1 MIQQTQGNAALEQFQ
16 EQVLHGLELLQME
29 VGVAGSE
36 VEWFRQTLG
45 KSDTVGVFYDR
56 LTRRLEYRQQEG
68 IPELLTSGRYVML
81 TKLNRWYAFH
91 LYTPFEDLGG
101 PGPVSHVDIR
111 AQNSLADLHRAWLE
125 VLYVKAKER
134 VIACLVMSCVIPAD
148 VAKGFDLELTAAVR
162 HLTRIQNANLNA
174 SYVKSFGHGYSR
186 DYLNLAAELTRS
198 ALAPLLEVDADLQSV
213 DRELSERY
221 GLYITSKL
229 RRVITWLHGEGVT
242 IADAKRLID
251 LIDAL

>member
-81 TKLNRWYAFH
+81 TKLNRGHAFH
-91 LYTPFEDLGG
+91 LYTPFEDLG
-101 PGPVSHVDIR
+101 GPVSHVDIR

-134 VIACLVMSCVIPAD
+134 VIAYLVMSCVIPAD
-148 VAKGFDLELTAAVR
+148 VAKGFDLELTAVVR
-162 HLTRIQNANLNA
+162 DLTRIQNANLNA

-186 DYLNLAAELTRS
+186 DYLNLAAELTRA

-213 DRELSERY
+213 DRELSDRY
-221 GLYITSKL
+221 GLDITFKL
-229 RRVITWLHGEGVT
+229 RRVIRWVEGEGV
-242 IADAKRLID
+242 AMVDGKRLID

>member
-16 EQVLHGLELLQME
+16 EHVLHGLELLQME
-29 VGVAGSE
+29 VADAGSE

-45 KSDTVGVFYDR
+45 QSETVGVFYDR

-68 IPELLTSGRYVML
+68 IPELMASGRYVML
-81 TKLNRWYAFH
+81 TKINRWHAFH

-101 PGPVSHVDIR
+101 PVSHVDIR
-111 AQNSLADLHRAWLE
+111 SQNSLADLHRAWLE

-134 VIACLVMSCVIPAD
+134 VIAALVMSCVIPAD
-148 VAKGFDLELTAAVR
+148 VAKSFDLELTAAVR
-162 HLTRIQNANLNA
+162 CLTRIQNANLKA
-174 SYVKSFGHGYSR
+174 SYVTSFGHGYSR

-198 ALAPLLEVDADLQSV
+198 ALAPLLEVGADLQSV
-213 DRELSERY
+213 DRELNDRY
-221 GLYITSKL
+221 GLYITTKL
-229 RRVITWLHGEGVT
+229 RRVITWLHGEGVAM
-242 IADAKRLID
+242 ADGKRLID

>member
-16 EQVLHGLELLQME
+16 EQVLHGLELLQKE

-36 VEWFRQTLG
+36 VELFRQTLG
-45 KSDTVGVFYDR
+45 DSDTVGVFYDR

-68 IPELLTSGRYVML
+68 IPELLTSGRYIML
-81 TKLNRWYAFH
+81 TKLNRWQAFH
-91 LYTPFEDLGG
+91 LYTPFEDLGET
-101 PGPVSHVDIR
+101 VSQVQSM

-134 VIACLVMSCVIPAD
+134 VIAYLVMSCVIPAD

-162 HLTRIQNANLNA
+162 YLTRIQNANLDV

-198 ALAPLLEVDADLQSV
+198 ALAPLLEVDADLESV
-213 DRELSERY
+213 DRELSDRY

-229 RRVITWLHGEGVT
+229 RRVIRWVEGEGVAM
-242 IADAKRLID
+242 ADGNRLVD

>member
-1 MIQQTQGNAALEQFQ
+1 MIQQTKGDDALDRFQ
-16 EQVLHGLELLQME
+16 EQVLHGLELIQAE
-29 VGVAGSE
+29 VADAGSE

-45 KSDTVGVFYDR
+45 QSETVGVFYDR

-81 TKLNRWYAFH
+81 TKLNRWHAFH
-91 LYTPFEDLGG
+91 LYTPFEDLG
-101 PGPVSHVDIR
+101 GPVSHVDIR

-125 VLYVKAKER
+125 VLYVKAKDG
-134 VIACLVMSCVIPAD
+134 VIAALVMSCVIPAD

-162 HLTRIQNANLNA
+162 CLTRIQNANLKA

-186 DYLNLAAELTRS
+186 DYLNLSAELTRS
-198 ALAPLLEVDADLQSV
+198 ALAPLLEVDVDLQSV
-213 DRELSERY
+213 DRELSDRY

-229 RRVITWLHGEGVT
+229 RRVIRWVEGEGVA
-242 IADAKRLID
+242 IADGKRLID

>member
-16 EQVLHGLELLQME
+16 EQVLHGLELIQME
-29 VGVAGSE
+29 VSTAGSE

-81 TKLNRWYAFH
+81 TKLNRWHAFH

-101 PGPVSHVDIR
+101 PVSQVQSM

-134 VIACLVMSCVIPAD
+134 VIAYLVMSCVIPAD

-162 HLTRIQNANLNA
+162 YLTRIQNANLNA

-198 ALAPLLEVDADLQSV
+198 ALAPLLEVDADLESV
-213 DRELSERY
+213 DRELSDRY

-229 RRVITWLHGEGVT
+229 RRVITWLHGEGVAM
-242 IADAKRLID
+242 ADGKRLID
-251 LIDAL
+251 LIDVL

>member
-36 VEWFRQTLG
+36 DEWFRQTLG
-45 KSDTVGVFYDR
+45 KSDTVEVFYDR
-56 LTRRLEYRQQEG
+56 LTRRLEYRQKEG

-81 TKLNRWYAFH
+81 TKLNRWHAVH
-91 LYTPFEDLGG
+91 LYTPFEDLGR
-101 PGPVSHVDIR
+101 PVSR
-111 AQNSLADLHRAWLE
+111 NLPPNSVAELHHDWLE
-125 VLYVKAKER
+125 VLYVKSKED
-134 VIACLVMSCVIPAD
+134 VIAGLVMGCVIPAD
-148 VAKGFDLELTAAVR
+148 VAEGLGLDPVAAVKQLVSV
-162 HLTRIQNANLNA
+162 HNLNVKNA
-174 SYVKSFGHGYSR
+174 YVKSLGHGYSR
-186 DYLNLAAELTRS
+186 DYLNLAAELAGA

-213 DRELSERY
+213 DRELSDRH

-229 RRVITWLHGEGVT
+229 RRVIRWVEGEGVAM
-242 IADAKRLID
+242 ADGKRLID

>member
-1 MIQQTQGNAALEQFQ
+1 MIQQTKGDDALDRFR
-16 EQVLHGLELLQME
+16 EQVLHGLELIQAE
-29 VGVAGSE
+29 VDAAGSTANWCRE
-36 VEWFRQTLG
+36 TLR
-45 KSDTVGVFYDR
+45 DNETVGVFYDR
-56 LTRRLEYRQQEG
+56 ITRRLEYRQQEG
-68 IPELLTSGRYVML
+68 IPELLTSGRYIML
-81 TKLNRWYAFH
+81 TKLNRWQAFH
-91 LYTPFEDLGG
+91 LYTPFEDLGET
-101 PGPVSHVDIR
+101 VSQVQSM

-134 VIACLVMSCVIPAD
+134 VIAYLVMSCVIPAD

-162 HLTRIQNANLNA
+162 YLTRIQNANLDV

-198 ALAPLLEVDADLQSV
+198 ALAPLLEVDADLESV
-213 DRELSERY
+213 DRELSDRY

-229 RRVITWLHGEGVT
+229 RRVIRWVEGEGVAM
-242 IADAKRLID
+242 ADGNRLVD

>member
-16 EQVLHGLELLQME
+16 EQVLHGLELLQMD
-29 VGVAGSE
+29 VGIAGSE
-36 VEWFRQTLG
+36 VELFRQTLG

-56 LTRRLEYRQQEG
+56 LTRRLEYRQKEG
-68 IPELLTSGRYVML
+68 IPELLTSGRYIML
-81 TKLNRWYAFH
+81 TKLNRWHAFH
-91 LYTPFEDLGG
+91 LYTPFEDLG
-101 PGPVSHVDIR
+101 GPVSHVDIR

-134 VIACLVMSCVIPAD
+134 VIAYLVMSCVIPAD

-198 ALAPLLEVDADLQSV
+198 ALAPLLEVDADLESV
-213 DRELSERY
+213 DRELSDRY

-229 RRVITWLHGEGVT
+229 RRVIRWVEGEGVAM
-242 IADAKRLID
+242 ADGNRLVD

>member
-45 KSDTVGVFYDR
+45 DGDTVGVFYDR

-81 TKLNRWYAFH
+81 TKLNRWHAFH
-91 LYTPFEDLGG
+91 LYTPFEDLG
-101 PGPVSHVDIR
+101 GPVSHVDIR

-125 VLYVKAKER
+125 VLYVKVKAKER
-134 VIACLVMSCVIPAD
+134 VIAFLVMSCVIPAD

-213 DRELSERY
+213 DRELSDRY

-229 RRVITWLHGEGVT
+229 RRVITWLHGEGVAMT
-242 IADAKRLID
+242 DGKRLID

>member
-16 EQVLHGLELLQME
+16 EHVLHGLELLQKE
-29 VGVAGSE
+29 VADAGSE

-45 KSDTVGVFYDR
+45 QSETVGVFYDR
-56 LTRRLEYRQQEG
+56 ITRRLEYRQQEG

-81 TKLNRWYAFH
+81 TKLNRWQAFH
-91 LYTPFEDLGG
+91 LYTPFEDLGR
-101 PGPVSHVDIR
+101 PVSHVDIR
-111 AQNSLADLHRAWLE
+111 AQNRLADLHRAWLE
-125 VLYVKAKER
+125 VLYVKAKDG
-134 VIACLVMSCVIPAD
+134 VIAALVMSCVIPAD
-148 VAKGFDLELTAAVR
+148 VAKGFDLELPAAVR
-162 HLTRIQNANLNA
+162 CLTRIQNTNLNA

-198 ALAPLLEVDADLQSV
+198 ALAPLLEVGADLQSV
-213 DRELSERY
+213 DRELSDRY

-229 RRVITWLHGEGVT
+229 RRVITWLHGEGVAM
-242 IADAKRLID
+242 ADGKRLID

>member
-81 TKLNRWYAFH
+81 TKLNRWNAFH
-91 LYTPFEDLGG
+91 LYTHFEDLGR
-101 PGPVSHVDIR
+101 PVSR
-111 AQNSLADLHRAWLE
+111 NLPPNSVAELHHDWLE
-125 VLYVKAKER
+125 VLYVKSKER
-134 VIACLVMSCVIPAD
+134 VIAYLVMSCVIPAD
-148 VAKGFDLELTAAVR
+148 VAKGFDLELTAVVR
-162 HLTRIQNANLNA
+162 DLTRIQNANLNA

-186 DYLNLAAELTRS
+186 DYLNLAAELTRA

-213 DRELSERY
+213 DRELSDRY

-229 RRVITWLHGEGVT
+229 RRVIRWVEGEGV
-242 IADAKRLID
+242 AMVDGKRLID

>member
-45 KSDTVGVFYDR
+45 DSDTVGVFYDR

-81 TKLNRWYAFH
+81 TKISRWHAFH

-101 PGPVSHVDIR
+101 PVSHVGIK

-162 HLTRIQNANLNA
+162 HLTRIQNANLDA

-198 ALAPLLEVDADLQSV
+198 ALAPLLEEGADLQSV
-213 DRELSERY
+213 DRELSDSY
-221 GLYITSKL
+221 GLYITTKL
-229 RRVITWLHGEGVT
+229 RRVITWLHGEGAT
-242 IADAKRLID
+242 MADGKRLID